1 MFGNVRARRNV
12 LAVMALSMTIIGCG
26 GGVDDATRF
35 GKTGKVKGK
44 VSYSGNAVKEA
55 RVQFSSKDTGAAV
68 IGNVQDGEFVMTD
81 PVPVGN
87 YKVAVMT
94 PQEAAPDSGVAY
106 QPKEYPDIP
115 LKYRDEFN
123 TDLTAE
129 VKEGENE
136 FKFDMKP

>member
-1 MFGNVRARRNV
+1 MFRFERVPWTV
-12 LAVMALSMTIIGCG
+12 LVVATLSMAMIGCG

-44 VSYSGNAVKEA
+44 VTYSGNVVKEA

-68 IGNVQDGEFVMTD
+68 IGTVADGEFVMAD

-94 PQEAAPDSGVAY
+94 PQESAPDSGVAY
-106 QPKEYPDIP
+106 KAKEYPDIP

-136 FKFDMKP
+136 FNFDMKP

>member
-1 MFGNVRARRNV
+1 MFRFERVPWTGLIVA
-12 LAVMALSMTIIGCG
+12 ALSMAMIGCNG
-26 GGVDDATRF
+26 RVDDATRF

-68 IGNVQDGEFVMTD
+68 IGEVVDGEFVMTD

-94 PQEAAPDSGVAY
+94 PQESAPDSSVAY
-106 QPKEYPDIP
+106 KPKEYPDIP
-115 LKYRDEFN
+115 LKYRDDFN

-136 FKFDMKP
+136 FNFDMKP

>member
-1 MFGNVRARRNV
+1 MFRFERVPWTV
-12 LAVMALSMTIIGCG
+12 LVVITLSTTIIGCG
-26 GGVDDATRF
+26 GGGNDATRF

-44 VSYSGNAVKEA
+44 VTFSGNAVKDA
-55 RVQFSSKDTGAAV
+55 RVQFSSKETGAAV
-68 IGNVQDGEFVMTD
+68 VGEVVGGEFVISD

-94 PQEAAPDSGVAY
+94 PLEAAPEAGVAY

-136 FKFDMKP
+136 VTLEMKP